1 MTKVLATALLTTF
14 TACSDPITPSGSVQL
29 GPIATFA
36 EALAAPAYSDPY
48 HHVAGR
54 SGQTRVRRVTQLD
67 VWFPAGRATLTI
79 YPIEPAP
86 PNPQTGDAWRGVP
99 GQQPI
104 VVLMTLEE
112 TDLLFSSVGVL
123 FAGPNVFRVDVP
135 VRNRNT
141 GEIAHGYDWFRVTG

>member
-1 MTKVLATALLTTF
+1 MKKVLAAALLTTF
-14 TACSDPITPSGSVQL
+14 TACSDPAAPSGSVQL
-29 GPIATFA
+29 GPSATLA
-36 EALAAPAYSDPY
+36 EALAAPAYSDAY
-48 HHVAGR
+48 DHAASR